1 MRNFIKQILKEET
14 QHDFIQK
21 VIQHLKT
28 DILGNISWPT
38 KKDIIFNYG
47 LQQNDIDYLH
57 KVEEEAINRIKG
69 VLFNVLDF
77 RLNVGIGGYD
87 FKFLVRDLLYEEHD
101 VEKYTEIQW
110 ILDSVVFLSGAT
122 VELIVHDEA
131 IGEGTQLETAID
143 NPDYGWE
150 IESEIGD
157 LMADIIYSEE
167 PILRALGAE
176 ISIDKSYE

>member
-77 RLNVGIGGYD
+77 RLNVG
-87 FKFLVRDLLYEEHD
+87 FLLLRF
-101 VEKYTEIQW
+101 V
-110 ILDSVVFLSGAT
+110 
-122 VELIVHDEA
+122 
-131 IGEGTQLETAID
+131 
-143 NPDYGWE
+143 
-150 IESEIGD
+150 
-157 LMADIIYSEE
+157 
-167 PILRALGAE
+167 
-176 ISIDKSYE
+176 

>member
-1 MRNFIKQILKEET
+1 MENYIKKILKEET
-14 QHDFIQK
+14 QYKFIQK

-28 DILGNISWPT
+28 DILGNTSWPI

-47 LQQNDIDYLH
+47 LQENDIDYLH
-57 KVEEEAINRIKG
+57 KLEEEAINRIKG

-87 FKFLVRDLLYEEHD
+87 FKFVVQGLHGEDYVDSDGVTKVYWNLETVILLKRATVDLLDYSPD
-101 VEKYTEIQW
+101 RTKLQ
-110 ILDSVVFLSGAT
+110 
-122 VELIVHDEA
+122 
-131 IGEGTQLETAID
+131 TAID

-157 LMADIIYSEE
+157 IMADIIYSEE
-167 PILRALGAE
+167 PILRALGAD